1 MQAHPILKTE
11 VTASLSVRPVESVA
25 SMPDTGVIAQ
35 WQREIERA
43 FSDNSAYSLMDR
55 ALVRISR
62 LAGYAGLMVG
72 YCLAGYLIFG

>member
-1 MQAHPILKTE
+1 
-11 VTASLSVRPVESVA
+11 
-25 SMPDTGVIAQ
+25 MPDTGVIAQ